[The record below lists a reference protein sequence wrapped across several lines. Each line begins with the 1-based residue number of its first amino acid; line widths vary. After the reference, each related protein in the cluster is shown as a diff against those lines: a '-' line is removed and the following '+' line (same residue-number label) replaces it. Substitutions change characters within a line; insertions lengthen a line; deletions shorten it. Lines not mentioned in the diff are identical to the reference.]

1 MTITSGS
8 DILAEDLLNRK
19 TYSNDSNVKASNDKK
34 VYVHIT
40 RKENALQYTKVF
52 LYLYGEVANPALLAH
67 FHNVG
72 SYTSDAI
79 GNCTGTGGGN
89 ACGHNHTISGST
101 ASNVD
106 LDGGIDVPKNVTIW
120 IDGTE
125 YTATIGDPNA
135 KGGTMYNAGT
145 DDWGVDGTTIW
156 NTGKLDLSSLIDWTV
171 GEHYIE
177 FKCGLVGG
185 RLLYNVYIN
194 NETV

>member
-1 MTITSGS
+1 MTIAINE
-8 DILAEDLLNRK
+8 DIKAEDLLNRK
-19 TYSNDSNVKASNDKK
+19 TYSNDSHVKASNDKK
-34 VYVHIT
+34 IYVHIT
-40 RKENALQYTKVF
+40 RQEDLQYLKVF
-52 LYLYGEVANPALLAH
+52 LYLYGETANMPVSSH

-72 SYTSDAI
+72 SFGSDAI

-101 ASNVD
+101 ASNID
-106 LDGGIDVPKNVTIW
+106 LLNGTDVPRNVEIW

-145 DDWGVDGTTIW
+145 DDWGVNSTTEW
-156 NTGKLDLSSLIDWTV
+156 NTGKLDLSNLIDWTV

-177 FKCGLVGG
+177 FKCGAVGG
-185 RLLYNVYIN
+185 RLLYSLYIN
-194 NETV
+194 NET